1 MMRDGWH
8 DARRVAVLS
17 WHHMANAAL
26 SDCEPVTIVTLQ
38 VLFKRLQGVKQR
50 ESVPLKPGPL
60 LIAVYGDN
68 W

>member
-1 MMRDGWH
+1 
-8 DARRVAVLS
+8 
-17 WHHMANAAL
+17 MAGTMLGGLLCSPGTISVNAAL
-26 SDCEPVTIVTLQ
+26 SNCEPVTIVTLQ